1 MRLFI
6 LALLIFTLGGPA
18 FSQSDKL
25 SELLNEGIALHDK
38 GDFAKA
44 VNIYDKIIQ
53 LDSSYQ
59 GAYYEKS
66 FSLYSWGKYA
76 EAIELCTYFLDRF
89 PDSKL
94 AKDIFTNHGSAL
106 DAMGK
111 STEAISVYTEGILK
125 YPDSY
130 MLHFNRGITEYQLKL
145 YPEAANDFKNSVSLS
160 PFHPSSHQSLAY
172 CVYEKN
178 KVAGMLALSVFLMLE
193 PEGKRA
199 EKNLNLLYQLL
210 GSNVKKGEKNI
221 EIKISAEAL
230 DSTKVLP
237 DNFHML
243 EMMISMKSAL
253 DYDEKFKDLSAA
265 EKLKSKLEL
274 FGNSELTKVDYTGFF
289 TEFYI
294 PFFKQLNKDKQLL
307 TACYI
312 INATADDPQT
322 QKWLDKNKQTV
333 KEFYDWLKDYK
344 WTEL

>member
-6 LALLIFTLGGPA
+6 LVLSIFTLGNPA

-25 SELLNEGIALHDK
+25 SGLLNQGITLHDK
-38 GDFAKA
+38 GDFANA
-44 VNIYDKIIQ
+44 VKIYDNIIQ

-59 GAYYEKS
+59 AAYYEKS
-66 FSLYSWGKYA
+66 FSFYGWGKYP
-76 EAIELCTYFLDRF
+76 EAI
-89 PDSKL
+89 
-94 AKDIFTNHGSAL
+94 
-106 DAMGK
+106 
-111 STEAISVYTEGILK
+111 AIYTEGILK

-145 YPEAANDFKNSVSLS
+145 YPEAANDFKNSVRLN

-172 CVYEKN
+172 CVYDKN

-199 EKNLNLLYQLL
+199 EKNLILLNQLL

-221 EIKISAEAL
+221 EIKISSEAL

-243 EMMISMKSAL
+243 EMMISMQSAL
-253 DYDEKFKDLSAA
+253 DYDEKLKNLSAA

-274 FGNSELTKVDYTGFF
+274 FGNAELTKADATGFF

-312 INATADDPQT
+312 NNATSDDPKT
-322 QKWLDKNKQTV
+322 KKWLDKNKQTV

-344 WTEL
+344 WTER